1 MYMMELEG
9 YKFQSAIS
17 KHKFL
22 KCRLFMTLTHVV
34 SFGLELRRANPSN
47 EDAFRMLNSKSHKAN
62 WTRIS
67 SKHHMF
73 TDNMCCFFPCICAQ
87 NICEASKSKRSV
99 FERSFRME
107 SNKILHHNFRHP
119 DVWTRHSCGEK

>member
-1 MYMMELEG
+1 MYMMKFEG

-73 TDNMCCFFPCICAQ
+73 TDNMCCLRGIQAFGFWTKFPDGIKQ
-87 NICEASKSKRSV
+87 NPASQ
-99 FERSFRME
+99 F
-107 SNKILHHNFRHP
+107 
-119 DVWTRHSCGEK
+119 